1 MHVLI
6 SQSVNRMASLAFW
19 LAISDL
25 STRSSALAVFT
36 VLSLIGLAVL
46 GVLYYQRL

>member
-1 MHVLI
+1 
-6 SQSVNRMASLAFW
+6 MASLAFW